1 MDSGAIEVRKRG
13 SEGGER
19 RLCLVL
25 HNHHACHGCCLASAS
40 QLGIGGT
47 WLNEIL
53 KDSGSAHFITPGF
66 SLILTVWIRQ

>member
-1 MDSGAIEVRKRG
+1 MPLKSEREEVRVEK
-13 SEGGER
+13 EG
-19 RLCLVL
+19 CVW
-25 HNHHACHGCCLASAS
+25 CCTTTMLAMVAAS